1 MDTKP
6 GSLYGFPGFLMRL
19 YTHKGVCVS
28 EEEKRDKY
36 DF

>member
-6 GSLYGFPGFLMRL
+6 GSLYGFPGFLMQL
-19 YTHKGVCVS
+19 YTLKGVGVS
-28 EEEKRDKY
+28 EDENRDKY